1 MALSRDWIG
10 ARASVVLTLAV
21 GVLSVVTGIANIGV
35 GTGADFQLFGV
46 VVPGVVQ
53 QVTAFTGTLT
63 GFVLL
68 VSAFGLQRRL
78 RAAWYLTV
86 FLFPITAV
94 QGVLQSSQL
103 SLPLI
108 ALSVLALVIVGLNV
122 RAFDREL
129 SLSTS
134 QIAALAALGGAQ
146 AYGTA
151 GAFALRDEFKDVNT
165 LLDAF
170 YFSLVTGSTVGYGD
184 ITPSSAVGKL
194 FALSVLLVTVSSF
207 AVVLGVVFTPLI
219 EARFSK
225 ALGRMTEEQLDVLD
239 NHVLVLGFGD
249 LTEPILEEL
258 STQADVLV
266 VVDDEER
273 ARRLSERGYTV
284 LTDDPS
290 DEEAQRR
297 GKVDV
302 AQAVV
307 AATNNDAEDA
317 LTILT
322 ARQLNPEVTIVAAA
336 TQRENINKL
345 KRAGADTVISPATLG
360 AHFLAE
366 SALGKEGAETL
377 EERLLGGD
385 DGGDIESAAA
395 AVEEVDSDDAT
406 EQSSDDADVQSSDET
421 NPNDD
426 STA

>member
-1 MALSRDWIG
+1 
-10 ARASVVLTLAV
+10 
-21 GVLSVVTGIANIGV
+21 
-35 GTGADFQLFGV
+35 
-46 VVPGVVQ
+46 
-53 QVTAFTGTLT
+53 
-63 GFVLL
+63 
-68 VSAFGLQRRL
+68 
-78 RAAWYLTV
+78 
-86 FLFPITAV
+86 
-94 QGVLQSSQL
+94 
-103 SLPLI
+103 
-108 ALSVLALVIVGLNV
+108 
-122 RAFDREL
+122 
-129 SLSTS
+129 
-134 QIAALAALGGAQ
+134 
-146 AYGTA
+146 
-151 GAFALRDEFKDVNT
+151 
-165 LLDAF
+165 
-170 YFSLVTGSTVGYGD
+170 
-184 ITPSSAVGKL
+184 
-194 FALSVLLVTVSSF
+194 
-207 AVVLGVVFTPLI
+207 
-219 EARFSK
+219 
-225 ALGRMTEEQLDVLD
+225 MTEEQLDVLD

-395 AVEEVDSDDAT
+395 AVEGVDSDDAA
-406 EQSSDDADVQSSDET
+406 EQSSDDAAEQSSDDAAEQSSDDAAEQSSDDT
-421 NPNDD
+421 NRDDD